1 MSPELESIFITWKSW
16 NGLLKNLK
24 DGLWTLCG
32 DFWGRMNVSIQFSS
46 YTGLSKSTLIGISL
60 SENGPSKYISLKV
73 SSASHLLR
81 KEKIDNPL
89 SSHFWFYLFTFLLRL
104 IKGKSN
110 WRSFSSL
117 VVSLGTWDS
126 FVSCTR
132 VHSKFYSV
140 GICRTSPKIYSNVI
154 THDWFPTLI
163 LSPDSSKWQKTS
175 AYVRHMS
182 SIIMSNIFSAL
193 LLLGLLFNRL
203 RFLIIPV
210 LRDSDFKKKKS
221 ISPCSRLGWVK

>member
-1 MSPELESIFITWKSW
+1 MLPEVESIFITWKSW

-46 YTGLSKSTLIGISL
+46 YTGFSKSPLIGIII

-81 KEKIDNPL
+81 KEKIDLKPL
-89 SSHFWFYLFTFLLRL
+89 SSHFWFYLFTFRFRL

-126 FVSCTR
+126 FVSCTS
-132 VHSKFYSV
+132 VTVNSIQWVSV
-140 GICRTSPKIYSNVI
+140 GPVQRSILMWSHMTDSRHWFSLRTWANGRKHQLMFDTCP
-154 THDWFPTLI
+154 P
-163 LSPDSSKWQKTS
+163 
-175 AYVRHMS
+175 
-182 SIIMSNIFSAL
+182 
-193 LLLGLLFNRL
+193 
-203 RFLIIPV
+203 
-210 LRDSDFKKKKS
+210 
-221 ISPCSRLGWVK
+221 